1 MKSKLYRSWR
11 VCLAAPLLLY
21 PAGCDRSQPLEPA
34 AQAASSAASGPTV
47 NAPSGTNAIVV
58 SVTQIDVSWQDNSKE
73 TGFEVHRSTSGPSG
87 TFTLL
92 ATTGRN
98 ATTFANTG
106 LVPSTAYCYKLRAFK
121 TADGR
126 TSYSQFSPTACAT
139 TFASEPPPAPP
150 APSADVYPQGIGLI
164 WVDNSINEDGFKIE
178 RCPGV
183 ACSGADFIVI
193 ATIGANN
200 NSFFAYFFDYYV
212 EPGTTYSYRVRAFNS
227 AGDSAPSDPVS
238 ATACFVEVSE
248 DGFYV
253 CSGS

>member
-1 MKSKLYRSWR
+1 MLAVRR
-11 VCLAAPLLLY
+11 FCLGSSLLVLSVAA
-21 PAGCDRSQPLEPA
+21 CDRSQPLEPA
-34 AQAASSAASGPTV
+34 AQATSGAASGPAL
-47 NAPSGTNAIVV
+47 NAPSGTNTIVV
-58 SVTQIDVSWQDNSKE
+58 SVTQIDVSWQDNSHE
-73 TGFEVHRSTSGPSG
+73 TGFEIHRSTSGPSG
-87 TFTLL
+87 AFTLL
-92 ATTGRN
+92 AVSGRN
-98 ATTFANTG
+98 TTALSDAG
-106 LVPSTAYCYKLRAFK
+106 LDPSTQYCYSVRAFR
-121 TADGR
+121 TTDGR
-126 TSYSQFSPTACAT
+126 TSYSQFSPTSCAT
-139 TFASEPPPAPP
+139 TLASEPPPVPP
-150 APSADVYPQGIGLI
+150 APSADIYPQGIGLI